1 MTLKE
6 LRLRAGLKQKEVCER
21 TGLKQNQMSQYEHG
35 CNAPGLL
42 VIRKLA
48 KVLGC
53 TADEIVFSETWEEK
67 E

>member
-6 LRLRAGLKQKEVCER
+6 LRLRAGLKQKEVCVH
-21 TGLKQNQMSQYEHG
+21 TGLKQNQMSQYERG

-42 VIRKLA
+42 VIRKLVEA
-48 KVLGC
+48 LGC
-53 TADEIVFSETWEEK
+53 TADEIVFSETWKEK